1 MAHNLDFSK
10 GSAAFVSKRQ
20 PAWHNLGTIL
30 PRNLRREDLLTFGGL
45 DFEVIKATN
54 VHTLPTGPVVSKDS
68 FFTYR
73 NDTNRVLASHV
84 GTQYTP
90 VQNHELIDVLEEFD
104 VEYETAG
111 AINFGGRV
119 FVSAKP
125 TRLAI
130 GNDDA
135 IDFYVLFYNGHD
147 GSLSL
152 GGMFTNIR
160 VVCNNTLSAAVS
172 GAKSKMQSK
181 FTLRHTSGIKGRMV
195 NAAEVMGLYRKNAEQ
210 MVEVY
215 AALQKSRL
223 TKTQMMDYFGN
234 IFIDADDRAKLK
246 RGGRATDI
254 LSTRKQNQL
263 GDLMDFAF
271 GGVGQKEAGE
281 GSAWWAY
288 NAVTGYLTNVK
299 KYTDESDRFDN
310 LLMSNGSKT
319 IDRALELA
327 MSPTLIEPLRA
338 TSFEGLSL
346 N

>member
-20 PAWHNLGTIL
+20 PAWQNLGTIL

-45 DFEVIKATN
+45 DFDVIKCPN
-54 VHTLPTGPVVSKDS
+54 IHRIGEKEIVSDQS

-73 NDTNRVLASHV
+73 NDTGRVLASHV
-84 GTQYTP
+84 GPQYTP
-90 VQNHELIDVLEEFD
+90 VQNHELIDVLEQFE

-111 AINFGGRV
+111 AINHGGRV

-125 TRLAI
+125 TRLAV
-130 GNDDA
+130 GKDDA
-135 IDFYVLFYNGHD
+135 VDFYVLFFNGHD

-160 VVCNNTLSAAVS
+160 VVCNNTLSAAVAGPKNTMS
-172 GAKSKMQSK
+172 NK

-215 AALQKSRL
+215 EALQRSKL
-223 TKTQMMDYFGN
+223 THTQMMDYFGN

-246 RGGRATDI
+246 KGGRATDI

-263 GDLMDFAF
+263 GELMDFAF

-281 GSAWWAY
+281 GSAY
-288 NAVTGYLTNVK
+288 NAVTGYLSNVK
-299 KYTDESDRFDN
+299 KYSSEDDRFDS
-310 LLMSNGSKT
+310 LLMGGGSKQVDT
-319 IDRALELA
+319 ALELA
-327 MSPTLIEPLRA
+327 LAPAKIEPLRA
-338 TSFEGLSL
+338 TGFNNLSM